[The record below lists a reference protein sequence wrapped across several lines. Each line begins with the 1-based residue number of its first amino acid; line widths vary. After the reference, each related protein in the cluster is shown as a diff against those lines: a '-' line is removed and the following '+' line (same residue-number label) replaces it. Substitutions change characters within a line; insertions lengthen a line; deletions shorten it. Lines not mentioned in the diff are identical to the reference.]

1 MALTPEDQTI
11 EALGI
16 LTNTITNNI
25 YHKHYKHV
33 VEYAKKMNILITGDN
48 MKELL
53 RKFSRRED
61 DVQFAQRVELTNAIT
76 PAVAAS
82 LMTPFY
88 KVGRSNNIIKSI
100 TFESNDNSGTK
111 LEDIKD
117 AELHYNGDKSLH
129 RYLETRLVELN
140 FSDPNSFIVT
150 EFDMPEVG
158 AMGELLN
165 KVEPRPFEVS
175 SHEAINYFY
184 KNNILQWLVIKDNC
198 NYYDFNDNVKKG
210 EVFTIYYPDIAIKF
224 TQIDLT
230 SEGIA
235 IGQLISYSTPDGV
248 VQYYRSDKQRFFQVE
263 NFTYNAGYV
272 PAVRVGYKPDLSTDG
287 VTMVSPMHDALCYF
301 MKSIKTVS
309 EFDLTMALHAF
320 PQKFQYVQRCLGVN
334 NLGCNNGQTTDGGTC
349 SKCSGSGFAIHTS
362 AQDGVV
368 MRIPKDKQDIIDLQ
382 QLVHYESPP
391 IDLLKFQDEF
401 IFQLKNEAR
410 QAVFNSE
417 IFTKSDI
424 TKTATELTLSMEA
437 VYDTLFPFAENFSK
451 VYKDILY
458 IIARFVDVT
467 DIIIEHRFPKDFKF
481 KTTGEL
487 LNELKIAN
495 ESGAPGYVR
504 TELSMDI
511 AAQQY
516 VDKPLEL
523 KRIESKQRY
532 YPFPDKTQTEI
543 AFIISSDLTTKY
555 NKILYANFDN
565 IFLELEKDAQRLSL
579 SFYAYPPE
587 KQKLLLDEK
596 VNAMIAEIAGGETLA
611 IGFND
616 PNAAEM
622 EGVTDVEA
630 EAKAK
635 LKGSVGGVQGILAL
649 QDSVSRGITD
659 INAAKVLLF
668 EIYGFDEK
676 TATRMLGTPKK
687 VVAAPAPAPFV
698 AK

>member
-1 MALTPEDQTI
+1 MALTPEEQTA
-11 EALGI
+11 EAFDI
-16 LTNTITNNI
+16 IADTITNNI

-33 VEYAKKMNILITGDN
+33 VEYAHNQNILITGKN
-48 MKELL
+48 MGELL
-53 RKFSRRED
+53 RRFARRED
-61 DVQFAQRVELTNAIT
+61 DTQFNQRIELTNAIT
-76 PAVAAS
+76 PAIASS

-100 TFESNDNSGTK
+100 TFESKDNSGTK
-111 LEDIKD
+111 KEDIET
-117 AELHYNGDKSLH
+117 AELYYNGDKSLH

-150 EFDMPEVG
+150 EFDQPEVG
-158 AMGELLN
+158 AMGELLT

-175 SHEAINYFY
+175 SKEAVNYFY
-184 KNNILQWLVIKDNC
+184 KNNILQWLIIKDKC
-198 NYYDFNDNVKKG
+198 NYYDDKDKQIEG
-210 EVFTIYYPDIAIKF
+210 SIYTIYYPDIAIKF
-224 TQIDLT
+224 TQINLT

-235 IGQLISYSTPDGV
+235 EGQLIEYIIPDGES
-248 VQYYRSDKQRFFQVE
+248 VQYYRADKIRFFQVE

-272 PAVRVGYKPDLSTDG
+272 PAVRVGYKLDLSTKG
-287 VTMVSPMHDALCYF
+287 ETMVSPMHDALCYF

-320 PQKFQYVQRCLGVN
+320 PQKFQYVQRCLGSN
-334 NLGCNNGQTTDGGTC
+334 NLGCNKGVTLEGVTC
-349 SKCSGSGFAIHTS
+349 SKCNGHGYAIHTS
-362 AQDGVV
+362 ASDAV
-368 MRIPKDKQDIIDLQ
+368 ILPFPKDKADVIDLT
-382 QLVHYESPP
+382 QLIHYPTLP

-424 TKTATELTLSMEA
+424 TKTATELMLSMEA

-458 IIARFVDVT
+458 VIARFVDIT

-523 KRIESKQRY
+523 KRIEAKQRY

-565 IFLELEKDAQRLSL
+565 IFLELEKDAQSL
-579 SFYAYPPE
+579 GLNFYAYPPE
-587 KQKLLLDEK
+587 KQKELLDVK
-596 VNAMIAEIAGGETLA
+596 VNEMIAEISDEQNIATD
-611 IGFND
+611 FN
-616 PNAAEM
+616 A
-622 EGVTDVEA
+622 
-630 EAKAK
+630 
-635 LKGSVGGVQGILAL
+635 
-649 QDSVSRGITD
+649 
-659 INAAKVLLF
+659 
-668 EIYGFDEK
+668 
-676 TATRMLGTPKK
+676 TASNSQQQ
-687 VVAAPAPAPFV
+687 PATA
-698 AK
+698 

>member
-1 MALTPEDQTI
+1 MALTPEEQTTQAFDI
-11 EALGI
+11 IAD
-16 LTNTITNNI
+16 TVTNNI

-33 VEYAKKMNILITGDN
+33 CEYAEKMEILITGKGMD
-48 MKELL
+48 KLL
-53 RKFSRRED
+53 KKFSRRED
-61 DVQFAQRVELTNAIT
+61 DVQFKQRCELTNAIT
-76 PAVAAS
+76 PAVS
-82 LMTPFY
+82 SSIMTPFY

-100 TFESNDNSGTK
+100 SFESDNNKESK
-111 LEDIKD
+111 IKD
-117 AELHYNGDKSLH
+117 VTEASLFYNGDKSLH

-150 EFDMPEVG
+150 EFDQPEIG
-158 AMGELLN
+158 AQGELLY

-175 SHEAINYFY
+175 SHNAINYYY
-184 KNNILQWLVIKDNC
+184 KNNILQWLIVKEYY
-198 NYYDFNDNVKKG
+198 NYTELNGKVCEYSIY
-210 EVFTIYYPDIAIKF
+210 TIYFPDVAIKF
-224 TQIDLT
+224 TQIELT
-230 SEGIA
+230 SEA
-235 IGQLISYSTPDGV
+235 IVTGKLIEFDSPNGKELK
-248 VQYYRSDKQRFFQVE
+248 YYRADKKRFFEVE
-263 NFTYNAGYV
+263 NFEYNAGFI
-272 PAVRVGYKPDLSTDG
+272 PAVRVGYKPDLSTKG
-287 VTMVSPMHDALCYF
+287 ETMVSPMHDALCYF

-320 PQKFQYVQRCLGVN
+320 PQKFQYVQRCLGLN

-349 SKCSGSGFAIHTS
+349 TKCNGSGFAIHTS

-391 IDLLKFQDEF
+391 IDLLRFQDEF

-417 IFTKSDI
+417 IFTKSDV

-437 VYDTLFPFAENFSK
+437 VYDTLFPYAENFSK

-481 KTTGEL
+481 KTTNEL

-516 VDKPLEL
+516 IDKPLEL
-523 KRIESKQRY
+523 KRIESKQKF

-543 AFIISSDLTTKY
+543 AFIVSSDLTTKY

-565 IFLELEKDAQRLSL
+565 IFLDLEKDAQVLGL
-579 SFYAYPPE
+579 NFYSYPPE
-587 KQKLLLDEK
+587 KQKELLDEK
-596 VNAMIAEIAGGETLA
+596 VNLMIQEIDGE
-611 IGFND
+611 
-616 PNAAEM
+616 
-622 EGVTDVEA
+622 
-630 EAKAK
+630 
-635 LKGSVGGVQGILAL
+635 Q
-649 QDSVSRGITD
+649 SVSVDFNSSQQQPT
-659 INAAKVLLF
+659 AV
-668 EIYGFDEK
+668 EIS
-676 TATRMLGTPKK
+676 
-687 VVAAPAPAPFV
+687 
-698 AK
+698 